1 MVKLGIWFLPPDSE
15 RRGDLGIGHNLSFSG
30 NLASK
35 EAKEFL
41 DENTLGVIA
50 GEIFDV
56 IVKKISDMMVY
67 DIITDPEML
76 KTFIKIKSI

>member
-1 MVKLGIWFLPPDSE
+1 MVLPPDSE
-15 RRGDLGIGHNLSFSG
+15 RRTDLVIRHNLSFSG
-30 NLASK
+30 NLISK

-41 DENTLGVIA
+41 DETTIGIIENQ
-50 GEIFDV
+50 IFDV

-67 DIITDPEML
+67 DVITDPEML